1 MGDSIKM
8 FIFIL
13 ILIILQRLTEL
24 IVAKRN
30 EKWMKHRGGVEY
42 GREHYPYIVALHV
55 LFLVSFMAEVLLFD
69 KSLTTYWYIIA
80 PIIVFTQ
87 VIRYWAVF
95 SLGPFWNTR
104 IIIIPNADVV
114 SKGPYQFLKHP
125 NYLVVALEILCIPL
139 LFNAYLTSIL
149 FTLTNVLMMKV
160 RIPEEERALVN
171 STNYV
176 NAFQSKHRFIPYIKK
191 KED

>member
-1 MGDSIKM
+1 M
-8 FIFIL
+8 FVFLL

-24 IVAKRN
+24 MLAKRN
-30 EKWMKHRGGVEY
+30 EKWMKQRGGVEY

-55 LFLVSFMAEVLLFD
+55 LFLVSFIAEVLLFD
-69 KSLTTYWYIIA
+69 KGLTTYWYIIA

-95 SLGPFWNTR
+95 SLGSFWNTR

-114 SKGPYQFLKHP
+114 SKGPYRFLKHP

-139 LFNAYLTSIL
+139 LFNAFLTSIM

-160 RIPEEERALVN
+160 RILAEERALVN

-176 NAFQSKHRFIPYIKK
+176 SVFQSKNRFLPIMKK
-191 KED
+191 TEE